1 MLIYAWEKRLELR
14 GPPEEKPENIS
25 DAEWLRPAWRSERTK
40 NWGIY
45 EWVAD
50 TAKTYRIDHLIIE
63 AKANGIPVAQELQ
76 KQLTGSDFGVELFD
90 PSGKGDKVARA
101 HSVVHLFSNGRVY
114 VPQIYSHET
123 DRWDYPT
130 WARMVLDRMG
140 IFPKGKLK
148 DIVDS
153 MTMGLRHLR
162 DTGMAMRS
170 EESEQEAEEELAYRQ
185 TPKPLYDM

>member
-1 MLIYAWEKRLELR
+1 M
-14 GPPEEKPENIS
+14 
-25 DAEWLRPAWRSERTK
+25 
-40 NWGIY
+40 
-45 EWVAD
+45 AD